1 MTSRTIHT
9 DDAWEQPRIEKFH
22 ENTKTIWVVFN
33 NIKRTKPHL
42 AFAFYSVTAVI
53 KMRKKNGDIENK
65 QTKNPCD
72 L

>member
-1 MTSRTIHT
+1 MMLGSNLGQKNSMKI
-9 DDAWEQPRIEKFH
+9 PK
-22 ENTKTIWVVFN
+22 IWVVFN

-72 L
+72 PCENF